1 MNRILSSIFPP
12 LMECLGLA
20 KTVEQ
25 FMTQVLVLQSLFHW
39 YSRQYCCLLCYSYI
53 IMMEMVSY
61 FLLLVSFAVK
71 LWMCLLSA
79 GLVLLSLY
87 LP

>member
-1 MNRILSSIFPP
+1 
-12 LMECLGLA
+12 
-20 KTVEQ
+20 
-25 FMTQVLVLQSLFHW
+25 
-39 YSRQYCCLLCYSYI
+39 
-53 IMMEMVSY
+53 MMEMVSY

>member
-1 MNRILSSIFPP
+1 MNRILSSISPP
-12 LMECLGLA
+12 LMECLGSA

-25 FMTQVLVLQSLFHW
+25 FMTQVLVLQSPFHEH
-39 YSRQYCCLLCYSYI
+39 SRQYCLLLYSYI
-53 IMMEMVSY
+53 MMMEMVSY
-61 FLLLVSFAVK
+61 FLLHASFAVK